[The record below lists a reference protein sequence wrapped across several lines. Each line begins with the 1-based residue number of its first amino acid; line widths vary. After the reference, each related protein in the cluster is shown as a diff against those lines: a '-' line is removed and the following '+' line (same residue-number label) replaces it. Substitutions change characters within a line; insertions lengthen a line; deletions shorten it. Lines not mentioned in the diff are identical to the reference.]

1 MLKVDDKEKT
11 FVKYR
16 DPDTGYVVSYIKY
29 KATGNEKWCVYDHDG
44 NMVFL
49 RSHGCISRYHY
60 CDDIMIAE
68 NQIEDDDFVYV
79 YVTNRFD
86 NRPLAFYFKQH

>member
-1 MLKVDDKEKT
+1 
-11 FVKYR
+11 
-16 DPDTGYVVSYIKY
+16 
-29 KATGNEKWCVYDHDG
+29 
-44 NMVFL
+44 
-49 RSHGCISRYHY
+49 
-60 CDDIMIAE
+60 MIAE